1 MTSTIDLLTQHRSIR
16 AFTEQPLSQEQKEA
30 LVKAGQA
37 ASSTCFLQCSTIIQI
52 TDREL
57 RAKVA
62 ELAGN
67 QAFINQAAEF
77 WVFCAD
83 LNRHLQIDPN
93 IDLGF
98 AEQLL
103 FGTVDTAIMAQNV
116 MVAAESLG
124 LGGVYIG
131 GLRVNLP
138 KITELLAIPEYVMP
152 LFGMCLGY
160 PAEEPELKPRL
171 PSSVIVHENGYKPLD
186 KQVLAEY
193 DSMMEA
199 YYASRSGTKRT
210 ATWSDRI
217 ASQLNKEERHY
228 MLDYLHQQGW
238 IKK

>member
-1 MTSTIDLLTQHRSIR
+1 MVSTIDLLAQHRSIR
-16 AFTEQPLSQEQKEA
+16 VFTEQPLSQQQKEEII
-30 LVKAGQA
+30 KAGQS

-52 TDREL
+52 TDSAL
-57 RAKVA
+57 RVKLA

-67 QAFINQAAEF
+67 QPFINQAAEF
-77 WVFCAD
+77 WIFCAD
-83 LNRHLQIDPN
+83 LNRHLQIDPD

-116 MVAAESLG
+116 LAAAESLG

-131 GLRVNLP
+131 GLRNNLP
-138 KITELLAIPEYVMP
+138 KITELLAIPEYVLP

-160 PAEEPELKPRL
+160 PAEKPELKPRL
-171 PSSVIVHENGYKPLD
+171 PASVIVHENGYQPLD

-199 YYASRSGTKRT
+199 YYANRSGTKRA
-210 ATWSDRI
+210 ATWSQRMS
-217 ASQLNKEERHY
+217 SQLSKESRNY
-228 MLDYLHQQGW
+228 MLGYLHKQGW
-238 IKK
+238 IRK